1 MRKPYIFKRNASS
14 IIEPALHF
22 PQEWSGYHYQA
33 SQPASQP
40 AKPLG
45 VIEPAK
51 PLGLIEPALHF
62 PQDCFK
68 YHRASLTFP
77 IGMLG
82 IIEPA
87 LQRNALGIIE
97 PALHFS

>member
-1 MRKPYIFKRNASS
+1 M
-14 IIEPALHF
+14 
-22 PQEWSGYHYQA
+22 EWVSLP

-87 LQRNALGIIE
+87 L
-97 PALHFS
+97 HFPEECIRYH